1 MKKKEMKRAIF
12 LMTLTFLSVSLMGQE
27 KMSLSLQD
35 AKAYAIE
42 HNVTIQNAALDIKNA
57 EASRWQSIA
66 SMLPQ
71 VSAGVDYSN
80 MMGYKMNLG
89 GMTIAMP
96 PSATMTVSTAIAFTG
111 AQVIAIQLANISKT
125 MADITLQQSEQQ
137 ITNQVESIYYSILAT
152 EESIKLLKQ
161 SQESMIRLRDMTL
174 KSVEV
179 GVTEETEAEKLSVQ
193 VATMD
198 NSIRS
203 TERVLELAYNSLRLQ
218 LAIAPDTEIELTNTL
233 DDLVNLGAIT
243 EIMNDE
249 FNIENNYSYKLLKE
263 STDLSKKQ
271 ISLAGWNYGPTIS
284 VAHQYSKKEYF
295 SDEMTMNMTPPN
307 LLAISLKV
315 PIFSSFSNASKVK
328 AAKNSYQKQLNTLEN
343 TEEALQLQYNQAL
356 FNLSSAMESL
366 ATQTDNV
373 NVTQRIFDKTA
384 NKYEQG
390 VTSSLELTNASTQL
404 ISAQS
409 GYVQSLLDVI
419 NAKLALEVILNR

>member
-1 MKKKEMKRAIF
+1 
-12 LMTLTFLSVSLMGQE
+12 MTLTFLSVSLMGQE

>member
-1 MKKKEMKRAIF
+1 MMVLV
-12 LMTLTFLSVSLMGQE
+12 LMSISLSGQE
-27 KMSLSLQD
+27 KISLSLQD
-35 AKAYAIE
+35 AKAYAAE
-42 HNVTIQNAALDIKNA
+42 HNVTIQNAALDVKNA

-96 PSATMTVSTAIAFTG
+96 PSATMTVSTAMAFTG
-111 AQVIAIQLANISKT
+111 AQVVAIQLANISKK
-125 MADITLQQSEQQ
+125 MADITMQQSEQQ
-137 ITNQVESIYYSILAT
+137 IANQVESIYYSILAT

-198 NSIRS
+198 NSLRA
-203 TERVLELAYNSLRLQ
+203 TERILEVAYNSLRLQ
-218 LAIAPDTEIELTNTL
+218 LAIEPDTQIELTDSL
-233 DDLVNLGAIT
+233 IDLVNLGTIT
-243 EIMNDE
+243 ELMSDE
-249 FNIENNYSYKLLKE
+249 FDIENNYNYQLLQKA
-263 STDLSKKQ
+263 TDLSKKQ
-271 ISLAGWNYGPTIS
+271 IALAGWNYGPTIS
-284 VAHQYSKKEYF
+284 VAHQYSRKEYF

-307 LLAISLKV
+307 LLAVSLKI

-328 AAKNSYQKQLNTLEN
+328 TAKNNYQKQLNTLEN
-343 TEEALQLQYNQAL
+343 TEEALHLQYNQAL

-419 NAKLALEVILNR
+419 NAKLALEEILNR

>member
-1 MKKKEMKRAIF
+1 MKRAIF